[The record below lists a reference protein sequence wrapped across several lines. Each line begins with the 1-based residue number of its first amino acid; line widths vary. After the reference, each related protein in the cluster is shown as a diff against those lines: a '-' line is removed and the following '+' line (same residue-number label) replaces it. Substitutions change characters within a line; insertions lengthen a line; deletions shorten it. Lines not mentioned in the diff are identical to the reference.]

1 MASHGGAVRVEIPV
15 DLSKLFTMTYEFQ
28 PLKVVIEHIYSQ
40 LQAHSEGLGSLG
52 DKVTAI
58 DKSVVKCETETGK

>member
-28 PLKVVIEHIYSQ
+28 PLKIVIEHIYSQ
-40 LQAHSEGLGSLG
+40 LQAHNEGLGDLG
-52 DKVTAI
+52 ERMTKV
-58 DKSVVKCETETGK
+58 DKSVAKCETETGK